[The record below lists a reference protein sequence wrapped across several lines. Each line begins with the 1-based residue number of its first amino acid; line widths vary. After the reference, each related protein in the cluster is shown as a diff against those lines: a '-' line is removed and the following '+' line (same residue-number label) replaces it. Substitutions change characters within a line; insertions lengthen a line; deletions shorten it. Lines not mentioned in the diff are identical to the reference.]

1 MSTEAKRRGNSAYH
15 ARRKEAGM
23 RKLTTWLT
31 PEAQEALQRLSLV
44 HGSQD
49 AAINAALLEASQ
61 IKKNIASF

>member
-1 MSTEAKRRGNSAYH
+1 
-15 ARRKEAGM
+15 M